1 MTVDNSLV
9 AFFDLA
15 LLEELTERAL
25 HRWATRKQQK
35 TRGGHVESMDDQGI
49 QVHRLQARDRA
60 VLQFGRTP
68 GNGGKSCWFVDHD
81 QIRVCKHNKQIL
93 AIRALTTW
101 VLFQIQAICQ
111 GLGTSRSRCASCG
124 KPCHQRP
131 ATTMDPIPPT
141 ITDPTGPMAAAIAP
155 DSNSPS

>member
-9 AFFDLA
+9 AFFDMA

-49 QVHRLQARDRA
+49 RINGLQARDRA

-68 GNGGKSCWFVDHD
+68 GNGGKPSRFVDHD
-81 QIRVCKHNKQIL
+81 QIRVCKHHEVVHDFGVRLLVPAGRVAQAAGNL
-93 AIRALTTW
+93 ATKGRPQRWIR
-101 VLFQIQAICQ
+101 FRR
-111 GLGTSRSRCASCG
+111 RSRI
-124 KPCHQRP
+124 RP
-131 ATTMDPIPPT
+131 GRWLPPSHPIR
-141 ITDPTGPMAAAIAP
+141 IRRADLRRR
-155 DSNSPS
+155 